1 MLKVLLGD
9 LLRVEDEVVD
19 RCCKLGFS
27 APVRRK
33 KTPLDSQSEK
43 LYLGTVDFSIPHP
56 QILYSPP
63 NTRQPRLSRFSQQ
76 QANTD
81 AAFTPTIQGSRSPV
95 PIRPS
100 ATSLTLL
107 PAPTA
112 LNAPTKNRF
121 NFPPPHPVKSHQ
133 TLHAPRSSATC
144 TPNWNFV
151 GL

>member
-1 MLKVLLGD
+1 MRLSTDVASS
-9 LLRVEDEVVD
+9 V
-19 RCCKLGFS
+19 S
-27 APVRRK
+27 APRSEEK

-43 LYLGTVDFSIPHP
+43 LYLGTVGFSIPHP

-63 NTRQPRLSRFSQQ
+63 NTRQPRLSRFSQH
-76 QANTD
+76 ANTD
-81 AAFTPTIQGSRSPV
+81 AAFPPTIQGSRSPV

-107 PAPTA
+107 PA